1 MSRSF
6 RCGILLSRAHVLAT
20 IGVAVGCGMRGPPLP
35 PLVFVPAAVTTLEIQ
50 RFAGNVF
57 IRLDVPAENTDGS
70 ELADLER
77 VEVYAL
83 TTSSDPEQPVRQLP
97 LEDWLDHA
105 TMVATIP
112 VVATASNAPPDADS
126 ETAPPKTV
134 HPGDEV
140 TLVEV
145 LTPEAI
151 LPVAIESETADEDE
165 AELVEPDNPDNV
177 VRAAPFVVPPP
188 PPSPRRTYLA
198 IGVST
203 SGRESSPSPRISVT
217 LADPGS
223 APGAPTVTYTE
234 TELVVEWVAP
244 ATARRP
250 IQAPAIDAALESE
263 PVVGFP
269 PATRYL
275 VYAVETAV
283 NTVTEDAVA
292 EDAVTEDAV
301 TEIGTER
308 PEPISP
314 QPVTETSYIDTGVT
328 FGAERCYTVRALD
341 VVDSLQVR
349 GPASAPTCVTPVD
362 TFAPQPPSG
371 VVAVAS
377 RDAISL
383 VWDPSPEPDVAGYL
397 VLRGTA
403 PGATLQSLTAEP
415 IVETTYH
422 DAAVESDR
430 RYVYAVQAVDDVV
443 PPNISPPSVEVIEQA
458 R

>member
-1 MSRSF
+1 MSRPF

-50 RFAGNVF
+50 RFDGSVF
-57 IRLDVPAENTDGS
+57 IRLEVPAENTDGS
-70 ELADLER
+70 EPADLER

-83 TTSSDPEQPVRQLP
+83 TTSSDPEQPARQLP

-112 VVATASNAPPDADS
+112 VVATASDVPPDADS
-126 ETAPPKTV
+126 ETAPPQTV

-165 AELVEPDNPDNV
+165 AESVEPDNPHNG

-188 PPSPRRTYLA
+188 PPPPRRTYLA

-203 SGRESSPSPRISVT
+203 SGRESSPSPRISVM

-283 NTVTEDAVA
+283 DTVTEDAVA
-292 EDAVTEDAV
+292 E
-301 TEIGTER
+301 IGIQR

-314 QPVTETSYIDTGVT
+314 QPVTETSYVDTGVT

-349 GPASAPTCVTPVD
+349 GPASSPTCVTPVD

-415 IVETTYH
+415 IVETTYR

-443 PPNISPPSVEVIEQA
+443 PPNVSPPSVEVIEQA

>member
-6 RCGILLSRAHVLAT
+6 GCGILLCRAHVLAA

-35 PLVFVPAAVTTLEIQ
+35 PLVFVPAAVTTLQVQ
-50 RFAGNVF
+50 RFDDDVF
-57 IRLDVPAENTDGS
+57 IRLEVPSENTDGS
-70 ELADLER
+70 EPADLER

-83 TTSSDPEQPVRQLP
+83 TTYSDPEQPVRQLP

-105 TMVATIP
+105 TMVAAIP
-112 VVATASNAPPDADS
+112 VVATAPDAPPDSDP

-151 LPVAIESETADEDE
+151 LPVAIESDTADEDE

-188 PPSPRRTYLA
+188 PPPPRRTYLA

-223 APGAPTVTYTE
+223 APGTPTVTYTE

-244 ATARRP
+244 STARRP
-250 IQAPAIDAALESE
+250 IQAPVINAALESE

-269 PATRYL
+269 PATKYL
-275 VYAVETAV
+275 VYAAETETAV
-283 NTVTEDAVA
+283 ETDTVTEDPF
-292 EDAVTEDAV
+292 TEDAFG
-301 TEIGTER
+301 EISAWR
-308 PEPISP
+308 PEPISLL
-314 QPVTETSYIDTGVT
+314 PVTETSYVDIGVT

-349 GPASAPTCVTPVD
+349 GPASPPTCVTPVD

-415 IVETTYH
+415 VVETTYR

-430 RYVYAVQAVDDVV
+430 RYVYAVQAVDAVV
-443 PPNISPPSVEVIEQA
+443 PPNVSPPSVEVIEQA

>member
-1 MSRSF
+1 MSRSLG
-6 RCGILLSRAHVLAT
+6 CGILLSRAHVLAT

-35 PLVFVPAAVTTLEIQ
+35 PLVFVPAAVTSLEIQ
-50 RFAGNVF
+50 RFDDDVF
-57 IRLDVPAENTDGS
+57 VRLEVPSANTDGS
-70 ELADLER
+70 EPADLER

-83 TTSSDPEQPVRQLP
+83 TTDSDSEQPARQLP
-97 LEDWLDHA
+97 LEEWLDHA

-112 VVATASNAPPDADS
+112 VVATTPDAPPDSGS
-126 ETAPPKTV
+126 ETTPPRTV

-140 TLVEV
+140 KLVEV
-145 LTPEAI
+145 LTPEVI
-151 LPVAIESETADEDE
+151 RPVEIDSETADQDE
-165 AELVEPDNPDNV
+165 AKSVEPDNPDTA
-177 VRAAPFVVPPP
+177 VRAAPFVVPLPP
-188 PPSPRRTYLA
+188 PPPRRTYLA

-203 SGRESSPSPRISVT
+203 RGRQSSPSPRIGVT

-250 IQAPAIDAALESE
+250 IQAPAIDGALESE
-263 PVVGFP
+263 PAVGFP

-275 VYAVETAV
+275 VYAVDTAV
-283 NTVTEDAVA
+283 DVETVTEDAVA
-292 EDAVTEDAV
+292 E
-301 TEIGTER
+301 IGTER
-308 PEPISP
+308 PEPLGL
-314 QPVTETSYIDTGVT
+314 QPVTETAYVDIGVT

-349 GPASAPTCVTPVD
+349 GPASPPSCVTPVD

-383 VWDPSPEPDVAGYL
+383 VWDPSPEPDLAGYL

-403 PGATLQSLTAEP
+403 PGATLQALTAEP
-415 IVETTYH
+415 IVETTYR
-422 DAAVESDR
+422 DDAVESDR

-443 PPNISPPSVEVIEQA
+443 PPNVSPPSVEVIEQA

>member
-6 RCGILLSRAHVLAT
+6 GCGILLCRAHVLAA

-35 PLVFVPAAVTTLEIQ
+35 PMVFVPAAVTTLEIQ
-50 RFAGNVF
+50 RFDDDVF
-57 IRLDVPAENTDGS
+57 IRLEVPSANTDGS
-70 ELADLER
+70 EPADLER

-83 TTSSDPEQPVRQLP
+83 TTDSDPGQPVRQLP

-112 VVATASNAPPDADS
+112 VVAATPDAPPDSGS
-126 ETAPPKTV
+126 ETTPPRTV
-134 HPGDEV
+134 RPGDEV

-151 LPVAIESETADEDE
+151 LPVEIDSETADEDE
-165 AELVEPDNPDNV
+165 AESVEPGNPDTE

-188 PPSPRRTYLA
+188 PPPPRRTYLA
-198 IGVST
+198 ISVST
-203 SGRESSPSPRISVT
+203 RGRESSPSPRIGVT

-234 TELVVEWVAP
+234 TELVVDWVAP

-250 IQAPAIDAALESE
+250 IQLPVIDGTLESE
-263 PVVGFP
+263 PVVRFP

-275 VYAVETAV
+275 VYAVDTAV
-283 NTVTEDAVA
+283 DVETIPEDTAPEDAIA
-292 EDAVTEDAV
+292 
-301 TEIGTER
+301 EIGTQR
-308 PEPISP
+308 PEPLGL
-314 QPVTETSYIDTGVT
+314 QPVTETAYVDIGVT
-328 FGAERCYTVRALD
+328 FGVERCYTVRALD

-349 GPASAPTCVTPVD
+349 GPASRPSCVTPVD

-377 RDAISL
+377 PDAISL
-383 VWDPSPEPDVAGYL
+383 VWDPSPEPDLAGYL

-403 PGATLQSLTAEP
+403 PGATLQALTAEP
-415 IVETTYH
+415 IVETTYR
-422 DAAVESDR
+422 DDAVESDR

-443 PPNISPPSVEVIEQA
+443 PPNVSPPSVEVIEQA